1 MNENKYV
8 WLFVYI
14 YILKAVHLTI
24 LVLCAA
30 FKIL

>member
-1 MNENKYV
+1 MNENKYIYSY
-8 WLFVYI
+8 LFK

>member
-1 MNENKYV
+1 MRISMYGYFFK
-8 WLFVYI
+8 
-14 YILKAVHLTI
+14 YILEAVHLTI